1 MYRDCINIS
10 GSLSNEDEDEN
21 GNENIK
27 KAIVFESKHQL
38 YTCITLAVEDVK
50 FCTQSLTK
58 NINIIRL

>member
-38 YTCITLAVEDVK
+38 YTFITLAVEDVK

>member
-1 MYRDCINIS
+1 MYHDCINIS

-38 YTCITLAVEDVK
+38 YTCITLAVD
-50 FCTQSLTK
+50 
-58 NINIIRL
+58 

>member
-10 GSLSNEDEDEN
+10 GCLSNEDEDEN

-38 YTCITLAVEDVK
+38 CMCITLAVD
-50 FCTQSLTK
+50 
-58 NINIIRL
+58 